1 MKVLKFAI
9 LGCGH
14 IATKMAAAVKKLEK
28 SGMGVEAY
36 AVASRSLEKA
46 QKFATEYGFNRAYG
60 SYEELAQDPDVDLI
74 YIATPHSE
82 HCSNALLCLKHNKNL
97 LVEKAFTANALMAS
111 EVVALAEEKGV
122 FLCEAMWTRFLPAV
136 QMVKDWIAARKIG
149 MVESV
154 EADFSMPLS
163 HIERLKNPA
172 LAGGALLDL
181 GIYSLT
187 FADIFLTDEEIGG
200 IANHIVQTNTR
211 CVKFHTGVDATDWI
225 DLEYANGQ
233 VAHLKTSMVSPLK
246 NEGVIYGTEGFIRVQ
261 NLNDM
266 VEIHLFDVAGTL
278 MESVK
283 PPCIENCYEYEVLG
297 CKAALE
303 KGLKECPE
311 MPHAKTMQ
319 IMTQMDGL
327 RAAWG
332 VSFPFELSPA
342 QVWDRSGDKSFL
354 EIFDIET
361 GESKLLKE
369 FDRVIEA
376 PNWSA
381 DGKFL
386 TYNSEGRIY
395 KIEIATGAVAEV
407 PSHFVDNCNN
417 DHVLDPD
424 GSGLYVSHHTRED
437 GLSRIYKIFFDGRM
451 PELITP
457 LAPSYLHGITAD
469 GMTLAYCAE
478 RNGEYDVYTIP
489 AVGGNEKQL
498 TTAFGLNDGP
508 EYDCDGEYIWFNSVR
523 TGRMQAW
530 RMRADGSEQTQMTF
544 DAHWNTWFPHISPDR
559 TKVVMLA
566 YHERDV
572 RPGEH
577 VPNKN
582 VELRLMTGNDET
594 GWSQPRTIL
603 KLFGGQGTINV
614 NSWAPDSKRFAFV
627 RYAKK

>member
-1 MKVLKFAI
+1 MVE
-9 LGCGH
+9 
-14 IATKMAAAVKKLEK
+14 AVKALE
-28 SGMGVEAY
+28 SRGMGVEAY
-36 AVASRSLEKA
+36 AVASRTLSRA
-46 QKFATEYGFNRAYG
+46 QKFAADYGVRHAYG
-60 SYEELAQDPDVDLI
+60 SYEELANDPQVDLI
-74 YIATPHSE
+74 YVATPHSE
-82 HCSNALLCLKHNKNL
+82 HYNNILLCLEHNKNL

-111 EVVALAEEKGV
+111 EVIALAEEKGV

-136 QMVKDWIAARKIG
+136 QMVKDWISAGKIG
-149 MVESV
+149 KVESV
-154 EADFSMPLS
+154 EADFSMPLT
-163 HIERLKNPA
+163 HIDRLRKPE

-187 FADIFLTDEEIGG
+187 FADMFLNGDA
-200 IANHIVQTNTR
+200 ANPIVKTESK
-211 CVKFHTGVDATDWI
+211 CVKFSTGVDATDWM
-225 DLEYANGQ
+225 DLVYASGQ
-233 VAHLKTSMVSPLK
+233 VAHLKTSMVAPLK

-266 VEIHLFDVAGTL
+266 VEIQLFDVAGTL
-278 MESVK
+278 VESVI
-283 PPCIENCYEYEVLG
+283 PPRIENCYEYEVLG

-311 MPHAKTMQ
+311 MPHSKTMQ
-319 IMTQMDGL
+319 MMTQMDSL

-332 VSFPFELSPA
+332 VSYPFELSPGE
-342 QVWDRSGDKSFL
+342 VWDRSGDRSIL
-354 EIFDIET
+354 EVYDIET
-361 GESKLLKE
+361 GKSEVLDE

-386 TYNSEGRIY
+386 TFNSEGRIY
-395 KIEIATGAVAEV
+395 KYEIASGDVSEV
-407 PSHFVDNCNN
+407 PSYFVDNCNN
-417 DHVLDPD
+417 DHVLSPD
-424 GSGLYVSHHTRED
+424 GEGLYVSHHTKED

-451 PELITP
+451 PELVTP
-457 LAPSYLHGITAD
+457 LAPSYLHGITPD
-469 GMTLAYCAE
+469 GKALAYCAE
-478 RNGEYDVYTIP
+478 RNGEYDIYTIP
-489 AVGGNEKQL
+489 AVGGNETQL
-498 TTAFGLNDGP
+498 TTALGLNDGP

-530 RMRADGSEQTQMTF
+530 RMKADGSEQTQMTF
-544 DAHWNTWFPHISPDR
+544 DAHSNTWFPHISPDR

-582 VELRLMTGNDET
+582 VEIRLMTGSDKI
-594 GWSQPRTIL
+594 GWSEPRTIL

-614 NSWAPDSKRFAFV
+614 NSWAPDSKRFAYV
-627 RYAKK
+627 RYSR